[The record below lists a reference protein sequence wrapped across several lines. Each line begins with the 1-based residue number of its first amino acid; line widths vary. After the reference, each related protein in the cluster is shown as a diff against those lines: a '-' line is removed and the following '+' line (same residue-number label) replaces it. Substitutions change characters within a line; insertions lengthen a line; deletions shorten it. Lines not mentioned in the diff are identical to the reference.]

1 MRPERIWW
9 ATATVFVAAGLVLL
23 PVTDRSVPAAP
34 PAAAAGILVV
44 AVSSTVR
51 MSRSRGWTVVRRALA
66 DALLAVVFTLALQG
80 WVGFAGPLPSAGTV
94 VLLAASSPPAV
105 WLLRR
110 LHRHGPAGAGARR
123 IERGVRDE
131 APTPMPSMRPRDVA
145 SMSTADIGASWRR
158 TARELP
164 RTREP
169 HRRAQLAEL
178 RRLYLDELERRD
190 HAGFRSWLNAGP
202 HAAHDPTGYIDPGA
216 PPDLAY

>member
-1 MRPERIWW
+1 MKPDRIWW
-9 ATATVFVAAGLVLL
+9 TTATLLVAAGLVLL

-34 PAAAAGILVV
+34 PSAAAGILVLT
-44 AVSSTVR
+44 VSCTVR
-51 MSRSRGWTVVRRALA
+51 MASSRGWTVVRRALG
-66 DALLAVVFTLALQG
+66 DALLAMVFTLALQG
-80 WVGFAGPLPSAGTV
+80 WVAFAGPLPAVGAV
-94 VLLAASSPPAV
+94 VLLAASSPPLV
-105 WLLRR
+105 WSLRR
-110 LHRHGPAGAGARR
+110 LRRHGPGARVDR
-123 IERGVRDE
+123 GERDA
-131 APTPMPSMRPRDVA
+131 APAPMPSMRPRDVA

-164 RTREP
+164 RIREP

-202 HAAHDPTGYIDPGA
+202 HAAHDPTRYIDPGA